1 MKVQKK
7 VTVGNFAKK
16 GEDFKD
22 GDLLVILDAGQVV
35 NGNYGE
41 QYVFLMRMPSGDER
55 NVTVNQ
61 TSMNKLIDGYTDD
74 TEAWKGKK
82 IRAWLNRENV
92 SGKFV
97 QVLYLTMP
105 NQDLEGNVQ
114 VDEDAVE
121 DIDDDMGNVML
132 GG

>member
-22 GDLLVILDAGQVV
+22 GDLLTILDEGQIV

-41 QYVFLMRMPSGDER
+41 QYVFLMRMPSGDDR

-74 TEAWKGKK
+74 TEQWKGKR

-114 VDEDAVE
+114 VDEDAVD
-121 DIDDDMGNVML
+121 DIPDYEP
-132 GG
+132 

>member
-35 NGNYGE
+35 TGNYGE

-61 TSMNKLIDGYTDD
+61 TSMNKLIDGYSDD

-114 VDEDAVE
+114 MGEDAVE
-121 DIDDDMGNVML
+121 DMDDDLV
-132 GG
+132 

>member
-22 GDLLVILDAGQVV
+22 GDLLTILDAGQVV

-41 QYVFLMRMPSGDER
+41 QYVFLMRMPNGDER

-61 TSMNKLIDGYTDD
+61 TSMNRLIDGYSED
-74 TEAWKGKK
+74 TEQWKGKR

-114 VDEDAVE
+114 MDEDAVK
-121 DIDDDMGNVML
+121 DIDDDRDYSV
-132 GG
+132 

>member
-22 GDLLVILDAGQVV
+22 GDLLTILDAGQVV
-35 NGNYGE
+35 TGNYGE

-61 TSMNKLIDGYTDD
+61 TSMNKLIDGYGDD
-74 TEAWKGKK
+74 TEGWKGKK
-82 IRAWLNRENV
+82 VRAWLNRENV

-105 NQDLEGNVQ
+105 NQDLEGNMQ

-121 DIDDDMGNVML
+121 DIDDDRDYSA
-132 GG
+132 

>member
-22 GDLLVILDAGQVV
+22 GDLLTILDAGQVV
-35 NGNYGE
+35 TGNYGE

-61 TSMNKLIDGYTDD
+61 TSMNKLIDGNGDD
-74 TEAWKGKK
+74 TEGWKGKK
-82 IRAWLNRENV
+82 VRAWLNRENV

-105 NQDLEGNVQ
+105 NQDLEGNMQ

-121 DIDDDMGNVML
+121 DIDDDRDYSA
-132 GG
+132 